1 MTILTILPNAD
12 PILAIHALADPP
24 PGVDVRAPIDSIKFL
39 TLLLNR
45 GPSVLAPILYLENNI
60 RIDKQIDRYNILNN
74 LLLWFEMRDRIES

>member
-1 MTILTILPNAD
+1 MIILTILPNAD

-45 GPSVLAPILYLENNI
+45 GPSVFNVYRLGYSDHSILYEV
-60 RIDKQIDRYNILNN
+60 
-74 LLLWFEMRDRIES
+74 

>member
-1 MTILTILPNAD
+1 MIILTILPNAD
-12 PILAIHALADPP
+12 PILAIQALADPP

-60 RIDKQIDRYNILNN
+60 WIDKQIDRHNILNN
-74 LLLWFEMRDRIES
+74 LLLWFKLRDRIES